1 MIPVKLNY
9 EILDSRELFSIN
21 TAGTNTAYG
30 LGVDLCVQAQLQS
43 QIWITDVSSSQCF
56 G

>member
-21 TAGTNTAYG
+21 TAGINTAYG
-30 LGVDLCVQAQLQS
+30 LGVISVHKHNYKARS
-43 QIWITDVSSSQCF
+43 E
-56 G
+56 